1 MKSSTSYASLL
12 HSFGCRLLTGLTGIQ
27 HADQFYAVAV
37 SSADDSLSR
46 LAEEET
52 VFILRGD

>member
-1 MKSSTSYASLL
+1 MKSSASYASLS
-12 HSFGCRLLTGLTGIQ
+12 HSFGCRLLTGIQ